1 LTFAGASTRIG
12 NPFVLWLLRH
22 QAGYVKTA
30 GMDEF
35 LSAAQNAAHQAG
47 ALLKDN
53 WLKAKTIE
61 VKTDM
66 VDLVTNVDK
75 ASDAL
80 ITQMLRTQ
88 FPTHQIIA
96 EESAIS
102 GQPSDYRWY
111 IDPIDGTTNFA
122 HSFPHFAVSIALTH
136 KTQGI
141 VGVVYDPLRD
151 ELFCATRGDGATLN
165 GRPIRVS
172 PTPQLD
178 QSLVLTGFPYDRR
191 KRSEYYL
198 RFYQAFMLRTQGV
211 RRCGSAALDLCYVA
225 SGRAD
230 AFWEW
235 RLHPWDTAAGSLI
248 VEEAGGKMS
257 DFSGQLFDIAG
268 EQTLASNGQVHAEMV
283 EVLQGVMEAPTA

>member
-1 LTFAGASTRIG
+1 MQEFLRIAQDAAY
-12 NPFVLWLLRH
+12 
-22 QAGYVKTA
+22 QAGT
-30 GMDEF
+30 
-35 LSAAQNAAHQAG
+35 
-47 ALLKDN
+47 LLKDN

-61 VKTDM
+61 VKTDI

-80 ITQMLRTQ
+80 ITEILRTH

-122 HSFPHFAVSIALTH
+122 HSFPHFAVSIALAH
-136 KTQGI
+136 KTQMI

-151 ELFCATRGDGATLN
+151 ELFCATHGNGATLN
-165 GRPIRVS
+165 GRPIHVS
-172 PTPQLD
+172 QAATLE

-198 RFYQAFMLRTQGV
+198 KFYQAFMLRTQGV
-211 RRCGSAALDLCYVA
+211 RRCGSAALDLCYIA
-225 SGRAD
+225 GGRAD

-257 DFSGQLFDIAG
+257 NFSGQLFDIAG
-268 EQTLASNGQVHAEMV
+268 EQTLATNGQVHAEMI
-283 EVLQGVMEAPTA
+283 EVLQGVMAAQSE

>member
-1 LTFAGASTRIG
+1 
-12 NPFVLWLLRH
+12 
-22 QAGYVKTA
+22 
-30 GMDEF
+30 MDEF

-61 VKTDM
+61 VKTDI

-80 ITQMLRTQ
+80 ITQLLRTQ

-122 HSFPHFAVSIALTH
+122 HSFPHFAVSIALAH
-136 KTQGI
+136 QTQMI
-141 VGVVYDPLRD
+141 IGVVYDPLRD
-151 ELFCATRGDGATLN
+151 ELFCAARGDGATLN

-225 SGRAD
+225 SSRAD

-283 EVLQGVMEAPTA
+283 EVLQGVIAGQGE

>member
-1 LTFAGASTRIG
+1 
-12 NPFVLWLLRH
+12 
-22 QAGYVKTA
+22 
-30 GMDEF
+30 MDEF
-35 LSAAQNAAHQAG
+35 LSAAQNAARQAG
-47 ALLKDN
+47 VLLKDN

-61 VKTDM
+61 VKTDI

-88 FPTHQIIA
+88 FPTHQVIA

-136 KTQGI
+136 KTRGI
-141 VGVVYDPLRD
+141 VGVVFDPLRD
-151 ELFCATRGDGATLN
+151 ELFCAARGDGATLN

-283 EVLQGVMEAPTA
+283 EVLQGVMGAQSE

>member
-1 LTFAGASTRIG
+1 M
-12 NPFVLWLLRH
+12 
-22 QAGYVKTA
+22 Q
-30 GMDEF
+30 EF
-35 LSAAQNAAHQAG
+35 LHVAQDAAYQAG

-61 VKTDM
+61 IKTDI

-80 ITQMLRTQ
+80 ITQILRTH

-122 HSFPHFAVSIALTH
+122 HSFPHFAVSIALAH
-136 KTQGI
+136 KTQMI

-151 ELFCATRGDGATLN
+151 ELFRAARGDGATLN
-165 GRPIRVS
+165 GRPIHVS

-191 KRSEYYL
+191 QRSEYYL

-257 DFSGQLFDIAG
+257 DFFGNSFDITG
-268 EQTLASNGQVHAEMV
+268 EQTLASNGLLHLEMI
-283 EVLQGVMEAPTA
+283 EVLREVMAAPSA

>member
-1 LTFAGASTRIG
+1 
-12 NPFVLWLLRH
+12 
-22 QAGYVKTA
+22 
-30 GMDEF
+30 MDEF

-61 VKTDM
+61 VKTDI

-80 ITQMLRTQ
+80 ITHLLRTQ

-151 ELFCATRGDGATLN
+151 ELFCAARGDGATLN

-211 RRCGSAALDLCYVA
+211 RRCGSAALDLCYIA

-268 EQTLASNGQVHAEMV
+268 EQTLASNSQVHAEMV

>member
-1 LTFAGASTRIG
+1 M
-12 NPFVLWLLRH
+12 
-22 QAGYVKTA
+22 Q
-30 GMDEF
+30 EF
-35 LSAAQNAAHQAG
+35 LRVAQDAANQAG
-47 ALLKDN
+47 ALLRDN

-80 ITQMLRTQ
+80 ITGILRTQ

-136 KTQGI
+136 ETQGI
-141 VGVVYDPLRD
+141 VGVVYDPIRD
-151 ELFCATRGDGATLN
+151 ELFCATRGNGATLN
-165 GRPIRVS
+165 GRPIHVS
-172 PTPQLD
+172 PAPTLD

-191 KRSEYYL
+191 KRSAYYL
-198 RFYQAFMLRTQGV
+198 SFYQAFMLRTQGV
-211 RRCGSAALDLCYVA
+211 RRVGSAALDLCYVA

-235 RLHPWDTAAGSLI
+235 RLHPWDTAAGALI
-248 VEEAGGKMS
+248 VEEAGGQMS
-257 DFSGQLFDIAG
+257 DFAGKSFDITG
-268 EQTLASNGQVHAEMV
+268 EQTLASNGTLHREMV
-283 EVLQGVMEAPTA
+283 EVLQEVMAAQGE